1 MLRQRV
7 YSISHRSNK
16 EKHQKDVRMYSNS
29 ATVRRNKALTAGNKM
44 VFRTSHTGSA
54 EFRTRL
60 DAMQADEKPRQQA
73 KADADQTEFQPR
85 REG

>member
-1 MLRQRV
+1 MDCQGAPGRL
-7 YSISHRSNK
+7 
-16 EKHQKDVRMYSNS
+16 
-29 ATVRRNKALTAGNKM
+29 NKALTAGNKT